1 MNIINAQ
8 VEVLKEALNG
18 KGKHKNIIYGTLEDK
33 VIIGNNTTLYVIP
46 KKECA
51 IDLTNIDSNNVKIIQ
66 ESVLKGFINDD
77 KYTSVI
83 LTNDI
88 KVYDKRTL
96 RVFSND
102 DEKIYVDDAL
112 LKYFDLKKSTFK
124 GCNSKSPIYIYE
136 YEVMVGVV
144 LPIVGLL

>member
-8 VEVLKEALNG
+8 VEVLKEAL
-18 KGKHKNIIYGTLEDK
+18 KGKRKHNVIYGTLEDK
-33 VIIGNNTTLYVIP
+33 VIIGNNTILYVIP
-46 KKECA
+46 KEECG
-51 IDLTNIDSNNVKIIQ
+51 IDLTNVDCNNVNIIQ

-83 LTNDI
+83 LNNDI
-88 KVYDKRTL
+88 KVYDKTTL
-96 RVFSND
+96 RVFSKD

-124 GCNSKSPIYIYE
+124 GRNSKSPIYIYE
-136 YEVMVGVV
+136 YEV
-144 LPIVGLL
+144 LVGLVMPFHIK

>member
-8 VEVLKEALNG
+8 VEVLKEALKG
-18 KGKHKNIIYGTLEDK
+18 KGKYKNIIYGILEDK

-51 IDLTNIDSNNVKIIQ
+51 IDLTNIYSNNVKIIQ
-66 ESVLKGFINDD
+66 ESGLKGIINDD

-88 KVYDKRTL
+88 KVYNKRTL
-96 RVFSND
+96 RVFSKD
-102 DEKIYVDDAL
+102 DEKIYVDDAF

-124 GCNSKSPIYIYE
+124 GRNSKSPIYIYE
-136 YEVMVGVV
+136 YEVMVGAVF
-144 LPIVGLL
+144 PIVGLL

>member
-8 VEVLKEALNG
+8 VEILKEALTG
-18 KGKHKNIIYGTLEDK
+18 IRKHNVIYGTLEDK
-33 VIIGNNTTLYVIP
+33 VVIGNNTILYVIP
-46 KKECA
+46 KEECG
-51 IDLTNIDSNNVKIIQ
+51 IDLTNVDCNNVNIIQ

-88 KVYDKRTL
+88 KVYDKTTL
-96 RVFSND
+96 RVFSKD

-112 LKYFDLKKSTFK
+112 LQYFDLKKSTFK
-124 GCNSKSPIYIYE
+124 GRNSKSPIYIYE
-136 YEVMVGVV
+136 YEVMVGLV
-144 LPIVGLL
+144 LPVLVKN

>member
-8 VEVLKEALNG
+8 VEVLKEAF
-18 KGKHKNIIYGTLEDK
+18 KGKRKHNVIYGTIEDK
-33 VIIGNNTTLYVIP
+33 VIIGNNTRLYIIL

-51 IDLTNIDSNNVKIIQ
+51 IDLTNIDSNNVKIIK

-88 KVYDKRTL
+88 KVFDNTTL
-96 RVFSND
+96 RVFSKD

-124 GCNSKSPIYIYE
+124 GYNSKSPIYIYE

-144 LPIVGLL
+144 LPVVKVK

>member
-8 VEVLKEALNG
+8 IEVLKEALNG
-18 KGKHKNIIYGTLEDK
+18 KRKHNVIYGTLEDK
-33 VIIGNNTTLYVIP
+33 VIIGNNTRLYVIP

-77 KYTSVI
+77 KYKSVI
-83 LTNDI
+83 LTNDME
-88 KVYDKRTL
+88 VYDKRTL
-96 RVFSND
+96 RVFSKD

-124 GCNSKSPIYIYE
+124 GHNSKSPIYIYE

-144 LPIVGLL
+144 LPVVKVK

>member
-8 VEVLKEALNG
+8 VEVLKEAF
-18 KGKHKNIIYGTLEDK
+18 KGKRKHNVIYGTLEDK
-33 VIIGNNTTLYVIP
+33 VIIGNNAILYVIP
-46 KKECA
+46 KEECG
-51 IDLTNIDSNNVKIIQ
+51 IDLTNVDCNNVNIIQ

-83 LTNDI
+83 LANDI
-88 KVYDKRTL
+88 KVYDKTTL
-96 RVFSND
+96 RVFSKD

-124 GCNSKSPIYIYE
+124 GRNSKSPIYIYE
-136 YEVMVGVV
+136 YEV
-144 LPIVGLL
+144 LVGLVMPVNVK

>member
-8 VEVLKEALNG
+8 VEVLKEAF
-18 KGKHKNIIYGTLEDK
+18 KGKRKHNVIYGTLEDK
-33 VIIGNNTTLYVIP
+33 VIIGNNTILYVIP
-46 KKECA
+46 KEECG
-51 IDLTNIDSNNVKIIQ
+51 IDLTNVDCNNVNIIQ

-88 KVYDKRTL
+88 KVYDKTTL
-96 RVFSND
+96 RVFSKD

-124 GCNSKSPIYIYE
+124 GRNSKSPIYIYE
-136 YEVMVGVV
+136 YEV
-144 LPIVGLL
+144 LVGLVMPVYIK

>member
-8 VEVLKEALNG
+8 VEVLKEAF
-18 KGKHKNIIYGTLEDK
+18 KGKRKHNVIYGTLDDK
-33 VIIGNNTTLYVIP
+33 VIIGNNTILYVIP
-46 KKECA
+46 KEECG
-51 IDLTNIDSNNVKIIQ
+51 IDLTNVDCNNVNIIQ

-88 KVYDKRTL
+88 KVYDKTTL
-96 RVFSND
+96 RVFSKD

-124 GCNSKSPIYIYE
+124 GRNSKSPIYIYE
-136 YEVMVGVV
+136 YEV
-144 LPIVGLL
+144 LVGLVMPVYIK

>member
-8 VEVLKEALNG
+8 VEVLREALNA
-18 KGKHKNIIYGTLEDK
+18 KRKHKVIYGILDDK
-33 VIIGNNTTLYVIP
+33 VITGNNTRLYVIP

-51 IDLTNIDSNNVKIIQ
+51 IDLTNIDSNNVNIIQ
-66 ESVLKGFINDD
+66 ESGLKGFINDD

-88 KVYDKRTL
+88 KVYAKRTL
-96 RVFSND
+96 RVFSKD

-124 GCNSKSPIYIYE
+124 GRNSKSPIYIYE
-136 YEVMVGVV
+136 YEDMVDVV
-144 LPIVGLL
+144 LPVVKLK

>member
-8 VEVLKEALNG
+8 IEVLREAFNG
-18 KGKHKNIIYGTLEDK
+18 KRKYNVIYGTLEDK
-33 VIIGNNTTLYVIP
+33 VIIGNNTRLYVIP

-51 IDLTNIDSNNVKIIQ
+51 IDLTNIDSNNVNIIN
-66 ESVLKGFINDD
+66 ESGLKGFINDD

-88 KVYDKRTL
+88 KVYDKTTL

-102 DEKIYVDDAL
+102 DEKIYVNDGL

-144 LPIVGLL
+144 LPVVVM

>member
-8 VEVLKEALNG
+8 IEVLKEAL
-18 KGKHKNIIYGTLEDK
+18 KNKNTVIYGVLLDN
-33 VIIGNNTTLYVIP
+33 VIIGNANRLYIIP
-46 KKECA
+46 KKECG
-51 IDLTNIDSNNVKIIQ
+51 IDLTNVDSNNVRIIQ
-66 ESVLKGFINDD
+66 ESGLKGFINDD

-88 KVYDKRTL
+88 KVYDKTTL
-96 RVFSND
+96 RVFSKD

-112 LKYFDLKKSTFK
+112 LKYFDMKKSTFK
-124 GCNSKSPIYIYE
+124 GRNSKSPIYIYE

-144 LPIVGLL
+144 LPVAM

>member
-8 VEVLKEALNG
+8 VEVLKEALNA
-18 KGKHKNIIYGTLEDK
+18 KRKHTVIYGTLDDK
-33 VIIGNNTTLYVIP
+33 VIIGNSTRLYVIP

-66 ESVLKGFINDD
+66 ELGLKGFINDD

-88 KVYDKRTL
+88 NVYNKTTL
-96 RVFSND
+96 RVFNKD
-102 DEKIYVDDAL
+102 DEKIYIDDAL

-124 GCNSKSPIYIYE
+124 GRNSKSPIYIYE

-144 LPIVGLL
+144 LPVVKVK